1 MLPDKFTYPFRYTPC
16 AEIVTAADELMRKID
31 SDCHLASLFKEGK
44 MMGVLWAELPE
55 GGTAFLYAFSGNVSG
70 TNHVD
75 GFVPP
80 ILDLLDKDGYFA
92 KEERRISDINQQI
105 DEILNSKQYLE
116 AKTAH
121 KDKLLSDKVAI
132 DEYRQMMK
140 EAKARRSELRAQGL
154 GDETQM
160 IRESQFQ
167 KAELKRLQ
175 VALAE
180 ETSRL
185 KAVLDGYESKVAELR
200 VLRKT
205 KSDELQRWIFDNCV
219 VMNALGEKATVWEV
233 FESQGICPPGGTG
246 ECAAPKLLNYAYA
259 NGMRPL
265 AMGEFWYGDALDSGE
280 SARVHGHFYPS
291 CTSKCGPLLPW
302 MLRGLEVDDPFDG
315 DGLFKRVRIE
325 YEDDDLIVAVKPSG
339 VLSVPGKNGG
349 VSLMEH
355 LSAYPV
361 HRLDMDT
368 SGLIVYAKNLATQAA
383 LQRAFENREVVKTY
397 QARLEHAP
405 SFGSAV
411 ELTSDVSLLADLP
424 LFFDLPLLSG
434 VSSDVPLSAVSV
446 ESDFVCC
453 DKRGQYEIMASGR
466 ISLPLMA
473 DYDNRP
479 AQKVDY
485 KSGKEAVTE
494 FVVLQRTGS
503 ADGNNCRA
511 KSDSMTEIDACCPV
525 GREQGRTISDR
536 EVEVL
541 FRPVT
546 GRTHQLRV
554 HASHPD
560 GLGAPIVGD
569 RLYGSSV
576 SGRLLLHACH
586 LSFVHPSI
594 DKEMKLVALNQLK
607 CHV

>member
-1 MLPDKFTYPFRYTPC
+1 MLPDKFTCPFRYTPC
-16 AEIVTAADELMRKID
+16 AEIVTAAEDLMRRID
-31 SDCHLASLFKEGK
+31 SDYHLASLFKEGK
-44 MMGVLWAELPE
+44 MMGVLWAELPQ

-70 TNHVD
+70 MSHVD

-92 KEERRISDINQQI
+92 KEERRISDINIQI
-105 DEILNSKQYLE
+105 DAILNSEQYKE
-116 AKTAH
+116 TKTALN
-121 KDKLLSDKVAI
+121 DKLLSDKVAI
-132 DEYRQMMK
+132 DEYRLMMR
-140 EAKARRSELRAQGL
+140 EAKERRAELRAQGL
-154 GDETQM
+154 GDEVQM

-175 VALAE
+175 SALAE
-180 ETSRL
+180 ETSKL
-185 KAVLDGYESKVAELR
+185 KAALDGYDSKLGHLR
-200 VLRKT
+200 VLRK
-205 KSDELQRWIFDNCV
+205 KMSDDLQRWIFDNCV
-219 VMNALGEKATVWEV
+219 VLNALGEKASVWEI

-259 NGMRPL
+259 KGMKPL
-265 AMGEFWYGDALDSGE
+265 AMGEFWYGDALDSGD
-280 SARVHGHFYPS
+280 SVRVPGHFYPS

-302 MLRGLEVDDPFDG
+302 MLRGLDVDDPYEG
-315 DGLFKRVRIE
+315 DGLFDGVRVE
-325 YEDDDLIVAVKPSG
+325 YEDDDLLVAVKPSG

-349 VSLMEH
+349 LSLMEY

-368 SGLIVYAKNLATQAA
+368 SGLIVYAKNPATQVA

-397 QARLEHAP
+397 WARLEYAP
-405 SFGSAV
+405 VFGSAV
-411 ELTSDVSLLADLP
+411 ELTSDVSLLADVS

-434 VSSDVPLSAVSV
+434 ASSDAPLSAVSV

-485 KSGKEAVTE
+485 ESGKEAVTE
-494 FVVLQRTGS
+494 FVVLQRVCSSVGS
-503 ADGNNCRA
+503 DQRCNF
-511 KSDSMTEIDACCPV
+511 
-525 GREQGRTISDR
+525 SDR
-536 EVEVL
+536 GVEML

-560 GLGAPIVGD
+560 GLGAPIAGD
-569 RLYGSSV
+569 RLYGSSA
-576 SGRLLLHACH
+576 SCRLLLHACH
-586 LSFVHPSI
+586 LSFVHPST
-594 DKEMKLVALNQLK
+594 DAEMKFVAHLSFLK
-607 CHV
+607 CSGGRSR